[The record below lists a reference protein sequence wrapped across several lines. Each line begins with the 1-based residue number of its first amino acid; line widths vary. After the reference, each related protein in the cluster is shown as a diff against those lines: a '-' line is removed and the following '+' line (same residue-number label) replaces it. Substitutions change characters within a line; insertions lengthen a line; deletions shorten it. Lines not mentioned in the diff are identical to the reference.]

1 MTDADPAVET
11 GTVEEVGAAA
21 QEATAAAA
29 VAVPPVGPRL
39 PGRGGPQRIPR
50 PVDARAGAPAPWAD
64 LPEERRRPSVGDVR
78 RALAAI
84 GPATPSP
91 VERDGFSAA
100 SLPAGVV
107 RSLGLVER
115 PPVPSA
121 VLAPLY
127 DVDGEAHV
135 VLTRRSRR
143 MRSHAGEVSF
153 PGGRAD
159 EGDAD
164 LVATALRE
172 AEEEIGLDPDTVEV
186 IGELDHLATVTSGS
200 FIVPWVGVIPAGSDL
215 RPHTGE
221 VDAVLHVALSEL
233 MAPGVFR
240 EERWSFGEGLER
252 PIVFFDLVGDTVWGA
267 TAAMLRQL
275 LGFVTGTVARGQLG
289 HD

>member
-1 MTDADPAVET
+1 MSDPDPAALERAAIET
-11 GTVEEVGAAA
+11 DG
-21 QEATAAAA
+21 
-29 VAVPPVGPRL
+29 PPPTSPVL
-39 PGRGGPQRIPR
+39 AGRGGPQPIPR
-50 PVDARAGAPAPWAD
+50 PSDATPGAPAPWAD
-64 LPEERRRPSVGDVR
+64 LPESARRPSVADVR
-78 RALAAI
+78 RALDAV
-84 GPATPSP
+84 GPAAPSP
-91 VERDGFSAA
+91 VERDGFSVA
-100 SLPAGVV
+100 SLPAGLV

-115 PPVPSA
+115 APLPSA

-127 DVDGEAHV
+127 DHDGEAHV

-143 MRSHAGEVSF
+143 MRAHAGEVSF
-153 PGGRAD
+153 PGGRVE

-172 AEEEIGLDPDTVEV
+172 AEEEIGLDPTTVEI
-186 IGELDHLATVTSGS
+186 IGELDHLATISSGS
-200 FIVPWVGVIPAGSDL
+200 FIVPWVGTMPA
-215 RPHTGE
+215 RPGLLPCSEE
-221 VDAVLHVALSEL
+221 VDAVLHVPLSEL

-240 EERWSFGEGLER
+240 EERWTFGGSIDR

>member
-1 MTDADPAVET
+1 MTDRVET
-11 GTVEEVGAAA
+11 GTEEEVAADL
-21 QEATAAAA
+21 QLDG
-29 VAVPPVGPRL
+29 VPPVGPRL

-50 PVDARAGAPAPWAD
+50 PPDAVAGAPAPWAD
-64 LPEERRRPSVGDVR
+64 LPDELRRPSVNDVR
-78 RALAAI
+78 RALASA
-84 GPATPSP
+84 GPAQPSP
-91 VERDGFSAA
+91 VERDGFSVA
-100 SLPAGVV
+100 SLPRAVV
-107 RSLGLVER
+107 ASLGLEER

-121 VLAPLY
+121 VIAALY
-127 DVDGEAHV
+127 DLDGEAHV

-143 MRSHAGEVSF
+143 MRAHAGEVSF
-153 PGGRAD
+153 PGGRAE

-172 AEEEIGLDPDTVEV
+172 AEEEVGLDPAAVEV

-200 FIVPWVGVIPAGSDL
+200 FIVPWVGVIPARPDL

-221 VDAVLHVALSEL
+221 VDAVLHVPLSEL

-240 EERWSFGEGLER
+240 EERWRFGEGIDR

-275 LGFVTGTVARGQLG
+275 LGFVTGTVARGELG